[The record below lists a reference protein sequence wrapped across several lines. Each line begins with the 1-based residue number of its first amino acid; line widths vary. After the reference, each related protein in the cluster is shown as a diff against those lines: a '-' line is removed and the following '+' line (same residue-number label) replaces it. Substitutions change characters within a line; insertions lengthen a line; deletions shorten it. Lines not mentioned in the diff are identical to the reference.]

1 MTDKIIVEFDK
12 KSLLKNCKEQIEMNS
27 INDTLLECVKCKKT
41 DKDLVWC
48 ALFRIHIIKFKIK
61 ELDNDKGTED

>member
-27 INDTLLECVKCKKT
+27 INNTLLGCVKCKKR
-41 DKDLVWC
+41 DSDLVWC

-61 ELDNDKGTED
+61 EQNNGNKN